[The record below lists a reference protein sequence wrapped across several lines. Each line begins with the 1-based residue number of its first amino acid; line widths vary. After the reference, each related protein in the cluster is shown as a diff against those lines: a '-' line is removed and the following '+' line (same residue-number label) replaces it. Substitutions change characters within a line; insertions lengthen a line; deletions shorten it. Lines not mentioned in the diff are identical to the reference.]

1 MIHRLK
7 FFFTYM
13 TNFGRTRFMRVR
25 GRALPAAMRAGRR
38 KTMRILDNLKL
49 LTKIAIPVAIFTAIA
64 VGLVV
69 MAVSGLHGMSADTQ
83 DLVDDDARRL
93 SLAQAINTQINEA
106 SIQEKGMILTPKNL
120 PDQVKSVENAFKA
133 AVKKASDDL
142 DQLVQLSSSAEFK
155 KLNESLRDATLNYF
169 KLLEQSIALSMAGN
183 DEKATEITNGG
194 ARDLR
199 RSLRDQITKSIEGI
213 AGELEAA
220 KGEAEALALGTQWQL
235 IGSATA
241 GLTLAIGLIGS
252 IVIFGV
258 VRPLSG
264 MTSAMGQLAD
274 GNLSIGVIGTERK
287 DEVGALAR
295 SLQVFKDNAIE
306 ARRLAAEQAVEDEA
320 KMRRAQVLD
329 QLTKDFE
336 RNVSAM
342 TQGLASAATEMEA
355 TAQTMTS
362 IADQTNNQTVSA
374 ASAAEQTSANV
385 QTVAA
390 ATEELSISIREIA
403 SQVSQSSRIA
413 DRAVHDAQRTDT
425 IVQQLASTAERIGN
439 VIALINS
446 VAGQTNLL
454 ALNATI
460 EAARAGE
467 AGKGFAVVASEV
479 KELANQTAKATEE
492 ISTQIASVQQAT
504 REAVGAIQTITQT
517 IGEMSQ
523 ISVAI
528 AAAMEEQGAAT
539 GEIARNVQEAA
550 RGTEHVTGNIGDVR
564 RGAGETGAA
573 ASQVLSAAQ
582 ELARHSNSLG
592 DEVGHFLRGVKA
604 A

>member
-1 MIHRLK
+1 
-7 FFFTYM
+7 
-13 TNFGRTRFMRVR
+13 MRV
-25 GRALPAAMRAGRR
+25 LN
-38 KTMRILDNLKL
+38 NLKL
-49 LTKIAIPVAIFTAIA
+49 LTKIAFPVAIFVAIA
-64 VGLVV
+64 VGLIM
-69 MAVSGLHGMSADTQ
+69 MAVSSLEHINEDIQTIVDSDAKRLT
-83 DLVDDDARRL
+83 LVL
-93 SLAQAINTQINEA
+93 SVNAQINEA
-106 SIQEKGMILTPKNL
+106 SIQEKSMILTPKNL
-120 PDQVKSVENAFKA
+120 PERVKSVENAYKTA
-133 AVKKASDDL
+133 TKRASDELNQIVDL
-142 DQLVQLSSSAEFK
+142 STSAEFRR
-155 KLNESLRDATLNYF
+155 LNEALRDATLNYF
-169 KLLEQSIALSMAGN
+169 KALDQSLAFSMAG
-183 DEKATEITNGG
+183 DEEKATEITNGS

-199 RSLRDQITKSIEGI
+199 RALRDQITKSIDGI
-213 AGELEAA
+213 ALEMNQAKDDTAA
-220 KGEAEALALGTQWQL
+220 DVVATEWKL
-235 IGSATA
+235 IGSATG
-241 GLTLAIGLIGS
+241 GLTLAIGLIGA
-252 IVIFGV
+252 IVVFGV
-258 VRPLSG
+258 TRPLGS
-264 MTSAMGQLAD
+264 MTGAMGRLAGGD
-274 GNLSIGVIGTERK
+274 LGIPVVGTDRK

-306 ARRLAAEQAVEDEA
+306 GRRLAAEQEVENEA

-390 ATEELSISIREIA
+390 ATEELSISIREIS

-413 DRAVHDAQRTDT
+413 ERAVQDAQRTDS
-425 IVQQLASTAERIGN
+425 IVQQLAATAEKIGN

-479 KELANQTAKATEE
+479 KELANQTAKATDE
-492 ISTQIASVQQAT
+492 ISQQIASVQQAT
-504 REAVGAIQTITQT
+504 REAVSAIETITKT

-523 ISVAI
+523 ISVSI

-539 GEIARNVQEAA
+539 GEIARSVQEAA
-550 RGTEHVTGNIGDVR
+550 RGTEHVTGNIGNVR

>member
-1 MIHRLK
+1 MRLL
-7 FFFTYM
+7 
-13 TNFGRTRFMRVR
+13 N
-25 GRALPAAMRAGRR
+25 
-38 KTMRILDNLKL
+38 NLRL
-49 LTKIAIPVAIFTAIA
+49 LAKIAIPVAIFVAVT
-64 VGLVV
+64 VGLIF
-69 MAVSGLHGMSADTQ
+69 MADRGLINMAADTQ
-83 DLVDDDARRL
+83 ALVEDDFARL
-93 SLAQAINTQINEA
+93 TKILQINAEVNEA
-106 SIQEKGMILTPKNL
+106 SIQEKNLILVNASAQDRL
-120 PDQVKSVENAFKA
+120 KSGE
-133 AVKKASDDL
+133 AVYEEYKKASLQHAKELVDL
-142 DQLVQLSSSAEFK
+142 SGTAERRK
-155 KLNESLRDATLNYF
+155 VNEEIQATL
-169 KLLEQSIALSMAGN
+169 IAYYGHMDKSVAAAVQDN
-183 DEKATEITNGG
+183 DAAALTISNGEG
-194 ARDLR
+194 RDLR
-199 RSLRDQITKSIEGI
+199 KKVREILTARIEANTKAVAKAANDADELASQTSTNLIASAAAGI
-213 AGELEAA
+213 L
-220 KGEAEALALGTQWQL
+220 LAV
-235 IGSATA
+235 
-241 GLTLAIGLIGS
+241 GLIAA
-252 IVIFGV
+252 IVISGI
-258 VRPLSG
+258 VRPLTR
-264 MTSAMGQLAD
+264 MTGAMGRLAEGD
-274 GNLSIGVIGTERK
+274 LAVEVTGTERK
-287 DEVGALAR
+287 DEVGQLAR

-306 ARRLAAEQAVEDEA
+306 ARRLAAEQEAENEA

-329 QLTKDFE
+329 QLTKNFE

-390 ATEELSISIREIA
+390 ATEELSISIREIS

-413 DRAVHDAQRTDT
+413 ERAVQDAQRTDA
-425 IVQQLASTAERIGN
+425 IVQQLAATAEKIGN

-479 KELANQTAKATEE
+479 KELANQTAKATDE
-492 ISTQIASVQQAT
+492 ISQQIASVQQAT
-504 REAVGAIQTITQT
+504 REAVGAIGTITKT

-523 ISVAI
+523 ISVSI

-539 GEIARNVQEAA
+539 GEIARSVQEAA

-592 DEVGHFLRGVKA
+592 DEVGQFLSGVKA

>member
-1 MIHRLK
+1 
-7 FFFTYM
+7 
-13 TNFGRTRFMRVR
+13 MRVR
-25 GRALPAAMRAGRR
+25 GRALPAVMRAGHRRAMRA
-38 KTMRILDNLKL
+38 LNNLKL
-49 LTKIAIPVAIFTAIA
+49 LTKLAIPVTIFVAVT
-64 VGLVV
+64 VGLIVLA
-69 MAVSGLHGMSADTQ
+69 MSGLNDMAQDTQ
-83 DLVDDDARRL
+83 ELVEQEVARQVL
-93 SLAQAINTQINEA
+93 TLQINAEVNEA
-106 SIQEKGMILTPKNL
+106 SIQEKNIILYEPGDLLNSAAKNFDKYKDAAL
-120 PDQVKSVENAFKA
+120 QHANELLALADTTERKANYTEVKAQVA
-133 AVKKASDDL
+133 
-142 DQLVQLSSSAEFK
+142 
-155 KLNESLRDATLNYF
+155 NYF
-169 KLLEQSIALSMAGN
+169 AFME
-183 DEKATEITNGG
+183 
-194 ARDLR
+194 
-199 RSLRDQITKSIEGI
+199 KSIERARVNDDAGSLKISNGEGRDARIKIRGI
-213 AGELEAA
+213 LAERIEGAKKSLEQAA
-220 KGEAEALALGTQWQL
+220 NDADQLASDTSWTL
-235 IGSATA
+235 IGSAA
-241 GLTLAIGLIGS
+241 VRIVAALGLIGI
-252 IVIFGV
+252 IVISGIT
-258 VRPLSG
+258 RPLGG
-264 MTSAMGQLAD
+264 MTTAMGQLANGD
-274 GNLSIGVIGTERK
+274 LTVNVTGTERK
-287 DEVGALAR
+287 DEVGTLAR
-295 SLQVFKDNAIE
+295 ALQVFKDNAVE
-306 ARRLAAEQAVEDEA
+306 ARRLAAEQAAEDEA

-413 DRAVHDAQRTDT
+413 DRAVQDAQRTDS

-439 VIALINS
+439 VISLINS

>member
-1 MIHRLK
+1 MRLL
-7 FFFTYM
+7 
-13 TNFGRTRFMRVR
+13 N
-25 GRALPAAMRAGRR
+25 
-38 KTMRILDNLKL
+38 NLKL
-49 LTKIAIPVAIFTAIA
+49 LTKIAVPVVIFVAIT
-64 VGLVV
+64 VGLIA
-69 MAVSGLHGMSADTQ
+69 MAVEGLDEMNANAVSIIDH
-83 DLVDDDARRL
+83 DAKRL
-93 SLAQAINTQINEA
+93 SLVQSVNTQINEA
-106 SIQEKGMILTPKNL
+106 SIQEKSMILTPKNL
-120 PDQVKSVENAFKA
+120 PERVRSVENAYKTA
-133 AVKKASDDL
+133 IKKASDDL
-142 DQLVQLSSSAEFK
+142 DRIVELSSSAEFR
-155 KLNESLRDATLNYF
+155 KLNENLRSATLSYF
-169 KLLEQSIALSMAGN
+169 RVLEQSLAASMAGN
-183 DEKATEITNGG
+183 DAAATEITNGV

-199 RSLRDQITKSIEGI
+199 RALREQITTSIDGI
-213 AGELEAA
+213 ALELEQM
-220 KGEAEALALGTQWQL
+220 KQEASSDALSTRWWL
-235 IGSATA
+235 IGSAA
-241 GLTLAIGLIGS
+241 GGLTLAIGLLCS
-252 IVIFGV
+252 IVLLGV
-258 VRPLSG
+258 TRPLGS
-264 MTSAMGQLAD
+264 MTETMGRLAGGELD
-274 GNLSIGVIGTERK
+274 IHVTGTDRQ

-306 ARRLAAEQAVEDEA
+306 ARRLTAEQETENEA
-320 KMRRAQVLD
+320 KMRRAQILD
-329 QLTKDFE
+329 QLTQNFE

-362 IADQTNNQTVSA
+362 IADQTNTQTVNA

-403 SQVSQSSRIA
+403 SQVTQSSRIA
-413 DRAVHDAQRTDT
+413 ERAVHDAQRTDA

-479 KELANQTAKATEE
+479 KELANQTAKATDE

-504 REAVGAIQTITQT
+504 REAVQAIQTITQT

-523 ISVAI
+523 ISITI

-539 GEIARNVQEAA
+539 GEIARNVHEAA
-550 RGTEHVTGNIGDVR
+550 RGTEHVTGNISDVR

-592 DEVGHFLRGVKA
+592 DEVGEFLRGVKA

>member
-1 MIHRLK
+1 M
-7 FFFTYM
+7 
-13 TNFGRTRFMRVR
+13 
-25 GRALPAAMRAGRR
+25 LPAAMQAGQR
-38 KTMRILDNLKL
+38 KTMRTLNNLKL
-49 LTKIAIPVAIFTAIA
+49 LTKLAIPVTIFVAVA
-64 VGLVV
+64 VGLVALARAGLGD
-69 MAVSGLHGMSADTQ
+69 MAQDTQ
-83 DLVDDDARRL
+83 ELVEQEVARQTLVLQINAEVNETTTQEKNLILFSDPEMIKTGEKTFNTYR
-93 SLAQAINTQINEA
+93 SLA
-106 SIQEKGMILTPKNL
+106 LTHADELIALAETSEQKTFDTDLKATIVNYFGL
-120 PDQVKSVENAFKA
+120 LDKSVERGKLNDDEGALKISNGEGRDARIKLRDLLAQRVESSKKALAKGADDADELATDTSWKLIEAA
-133 AVKKASDDL
+133 AV
-142 DQLVQLSSSAEFK
+142 
-155 KLNESLRDATLNYF
+155 
-169 KLLEQSIALSMAGN
+169 
-183 DEKATEITNGG
+183 
-194 ARDLR
+194 
-199 RSLRDQITKSIEGI
+199 GI
-213 AGELEAA
+213 LAA
-220 KGEAEALALGTQWQL
+220 V
-235 IGSATA
+235 
-241 GLTLAIGLIGS
+241 GLIGA
-252 IVIFGV
+252 IVIYGV
-258 VRPLSG
+258 TRPLG
-264 MTSAMGQLAD
+264 AMTAAMGQLANGD
-274 GNLSIGVIGTERK
+274 LSVAVTGTERK

-306 ARRLAAEQAVEDEA
+306 ARRLAAEQEAENEA

-413 DRAVHDAQRTDT
+413 ERAVHDAQRTDA

-479 KELANQTAKATEE
+479 KELANQTAKATDE

-504 REAVGAIQTITQT
+504 REAVQAIHTITQT

-523 ISVAI
+523 ISVTI

-539 GEIARNVQEAA
+539 GEIARNVHEAA

-592 DEVGHFLRGVKA
+592 DEVGQFLQGVKA

>member
-1 MIHRLK
+1 MRLL
-7 FFFTYM
+7 
-13 TNFGRTRFMRVR
+13 N
-25 GRALPAAMRAGRR
+25 
-38 KTMRILDNLKL
+38 NLRL
-49 LTKIAIPVAIFTAIA
+49 LAKIAIPVAIFVAVT
-64 VGLVV
+64 VGLII
-69 MAVSGLHGMSADTQ
+69 MANRGLVHMAADTQ
-83 DLVDDDARRL
+83 SLVEDDFARLTRIL
-93 SLAQAINTQINEA
+93 QINAEVNEA
-106 SIQEKGMILTPKNL
+106 SIQEKNLILVTASAQDRL
-120 PDQVKSVENAFKA
+120 KSGE
-133 AVKKASDDL
+133 AVYEEFKKASLQHAKELVDL
-142 DQLVQLSSSAEFK
+142 SGTAERRK
-155 KLNESLRDATLNYF
+155 VNEEIQATL
-169 KLLEQSIALSMAGN
+169 IAYYGHMDKSVAAAVQDN
-183 DEKATEITNGG
+183 DAAALTISNGEG
-194 ARDLR
+194 RDLR
-199 RSLRDQITKSIEGI
+199 KKVREILTARIEANTKAVAKA
-213 AGELEAA
+213 AGEADELASETSTSLIISAA
-220 KGEAEALALGTQWQL
+220 VGILLAV
-235 IGSATA
+235 
-241 GLTLAIGLIGS
+241 GLIAA
-252 IVIFGV
+252 IVISGI
-258 VRPLSG
+258 VRPLTR
-264 MTSAMGQLAD
+264 MTGAMGRLAEGD
-274 GNLSIGVIGTERK
+274 LAVDVTGTERK
-287 DEVGALAR
+287 DEVGQLAR

-306 ARRLAAEQAVEDEA
+306 ARRLAAEQEAESEA

-329 QLTKDFE
+329 QLTKNFE

-390 ATEELSISIREIA
+390 ATEELSISIREIS

-413 DRAVHDAQRTDT
+413 ERAVQDAQRTDT
-425 IVQQLASTAERIGN
+425 IVQQLAATAEKIGN

-479 KELANQTAKATEE
+479 KELANQTAKATDE
-492 ISTQIASVQQAT
+492 ISQQIASVQQAT
-504 REAVGAIQTITQT
+504 REAVGAIGTITKT

-523 ISVAI
+523 ISVSI

-539 GEIARNVQEAA
+539 GEIARSVQEAA

-592 DEVGHFLRGVKA
+592 DEVGQFLHGVKA

>member
-1 MIHRLK
+1 MRLL
-7 FFFTYM
+7 
-13 TNFGRTRFMRVR
+13 N
-25 GRALPAAMRAGRR
+25 
-38 KTMRILDNLKL
+38 NLRL
-49 LTKIAIPVAIFTAIA
+49 LAKIAIPVAIFVAVT
-64 VGLVV
+64 VGLII
-69 MAVSGLHGMSADTQ
+69 MADRGLLNMAHNTQ
-83 DLVDDDARRL
+83 SLVEDDFARL
-93 SLAQAINTQINEA
+93 SKILQINAEVNEA
-106 SIQEKGMILTPKNL
+106 SIQEKNLILFSASE
-120 PDQVKSVENAFKA
+120 PDRLKSAEGVYQQY
-133 AVKKASDDL
+133 KKASLQHAQELVDL
-142 DQLVQLSSSAEFK
+142 SGTAERRK
-155 KLNESLRDATLNYF
+155 VNEEILAMLTAYYGHMDKSVAAAAQDNDAAALTISNGEGRDVRRKLRDILTARIEANT
-169 KLLEQSIALSMAGN
+169 
-183 DEKATEITNGG
+183 KAV
-194 ARDLR
+194 D
-199 RSLRDQITKSIEGI
+199 K
-213 AGELEAA
+213 AA
-220 KGEAEALALGTQWQL
+220 AEADELASRTSMNL
-235 IGSATA
+235 ILSAA
-241 GLTLAIGLIGS
+241 VGILLAVGLIAA
-252 IVIFGV
+252 IVISGI
-258 VRPLSG
+258 VRPLTR
-264 MTSAMGQLAD
+264 MTGAMGRLAEGD
-274 GNLSIGVIGTERK
+274 LAVEVTGTERK
-287 DEVGALAR
+287 DEVGQLAR

-306 ARRLAAEQAVEDEA
+306 ARRLAAEQETENEA

-362 IADQTNNQTVSA
+362 IADQTNSQTVSA

-403 SQVSQSSRIA
+403 SQVTQSSRIA
-413 DRAVHDAQRTDT
+413 ERAVQDAQRTDS
-425 IVQQLASTAERIGN
+425 IVQQLASTAEKIGN

-479 KELANQTAKATEE
+479 KELANQTAKATDE
-492 ISTQIASVQQAT
+492 ISQQIASVQQAT
-504 REAVGAIQTITQT
+504 REAVQAIQTITQT

-523 ISVAI
+523 ISTSI

-592 DEVGHFLRGVKA
+592 DEVGQFLQGVKA

>member
-1 MIHRLK
+1 M
-7 FFFTYM
+7 
-13 TNFGRTRFMRVR
+13 
-25 GRALPAAMRAGRR
+25 RALN
-38 KTMRILDNLKL
+38 NLKL
-49 LTKIAIPVAIFTAIA
+49 LTKLAIPVTIFVAVT
-64 VGLVV
+64 VGLIVLA
-69 MAVSGLHGMSADTQ
+69 MSGLNDMAQDTQ
-83 DLVDDDARRL
+83 DLVEQEVARQML
-93 SLAQAINTQINEA
+93 TLQINSEVNETTTQEKNLILFSDPEMIKSGDKTFNTYKGLALKHADELIALADTPERKTFYADLKA
-106 SIQEKGMILTPKNL
+106 SITNYFGLL
-120 PDQVKSVENAFKA
+120 DKSVERGKVNDDEGALKISNGDGRDARIKLRNLLTERVEGSKKSLEQA
-133 AVKKASDDL
+133 ANDADQLASDTSWTL
-142 DQLVQLSSSAEFK
+142 IASA
-155 KLNESLRDATLNYF
+155 AAGI
-169 KLLEQSIALSMAGN
+169 IA
-183 DEKATEITNGG
+183 
-194 ARDLR
+194 
-199 RSLRDQITKSIEGI
+199 
-213 AGELEAA
+213 
-220 KGEAEALALGTQWQL
+220 AL
-235 IGSATA
+235 
-241 GLTLAIGLIGS
+241 GLIGA
-252 IVIFGV
+252 IVISGIT
-258 VRPLSG
+258 RPLG
-264 MTSAMGQLAD
+264 AMTTAMGQLANGD
-274 GNLSIGVIGTERK
+274 LAITVTGTERK
-287 DEVGALAR
+287 DEVGTLAR
-295 SLQVFKDNAIE
+295 ALQVFKDNAIE
-306 ARRLAAEQAVEDEA
+306 ARRLAAEQAAEDEA

-329 QLTKDFE
+329 DLTKTFE

-362 IADQTNNQTVSA
+362 IADQTNSQTVSA

-413 DRAVHDAQRTDT
+413 ERAVQDAQRTDS
-425 IVQQLASTAERIGN
+425 IVQQLALTAEKIGN

-479 KELANQTAKATEE
+479 KELANQTAKATDE

-550 RGTEHVTGNIGDVR
+550 RGTEHVTGNISDVR

-573 ASQVLSAAQ
+573 ATQVLSAAQ

>member
-1 MIHRLK
+1 M
-7 FFFTYM
+7 
-13 TNFGRTRFMRVR
+13 
-25 GRALPAAMRAGRR
+25 RALN
-38 KTMRILDNLKL
+38 NLKL
-49 LTKIAIPVAIFTAIA
+49 LSKLAIPVTIFVAVAI
-64 VGLVV
+64 GLVTLAKFGLDD
-69 MAVSGLHGMSADTQ
+69 MAQDTQELVEQEVARQMLTLQINAEVNETTTQEKNLILFSDPEMIKSGDKTFSTYKGLALKHADELIALADTQ
-83 DLVDDDARRL
+83 ERKTFYSDLKANIVNYFGLLDKSVDRAKVNDDEGALKISNGEGRDARIKLRNL
-93 SLAQAINTQINEA
+93 LTERVETSRQSLAQAA
-106 SIQEKGMILTPKNL
+106 
-120 PDQVKSVENAFKA
+120 
-133 AVKKASDDL
+133 DDA
-142 DQLVQLSSSAEFK
+142 DQLAADTSRTLIASA
-155 KLNESLRDATLNYF
+155 AAGI
-169 KLLEQSIALSMAGN
+169 IA
-183 DEKATEITNGG
+183 
-194 ARDLR
+194 
-199 RSLRDQITKSIEGI
+199 
-213 AGELEAA
+213 
-220 KGEAEALALGTQWQL
+220 AL
-235 IGSATA
+235 
-241 GLTLAIGLIGS
+241 GLIGA
-252 IVIFGV
+252 IVIYGIT
-258 VRPLSG
+258 RPLG
-264 MTSAMGQLAD
+264 AMTAAMGRLANGD
-274 GNLSIGVIGTERK
+274 LAVEVSGTERK
-287 DEVGALAR
+287 DEVGGLAR

-306 ARRLAAEQAVEDEA
+306 ARRLAAEQAAEDEA

-403 SQVSQSSRIA
+403 SQVTQSSRIA
-413 DRAVHDAQRTDT
+413 ERAVQDAQRTDT
-425 IVQQLASTAERIGN
+425 IVQQLAATAERIGN

-479 KELANQTAKATEE
+479 KELANQTAKATDE
-492 ISTQIASVQQAT
+492 ISQQIASVQQAT
-504 REAVGAIQTITQT
+504 REAVQAIQTIAHT

-523 ISVAI
+523 ISTSI

-592 DEVGHFLRGVKA
+592 DEVGQFLRGVKA

>member
-1 MIHRLK
+1 M
-7 FFFTYM
+7 
-13 TNFGRTRFMRVR
+13 
-25 GRALPAAMRAGRR
+25 RALN
-38 KTMRILDNLKL
+38 NLKL
-49 LTKIAIPVAIFTAIA
+49 LTKLAIPVTIFVAVT
-64 VGLVV
+64 VGLIVLA
-69 MAVSGLHGMSADTQ
+69 MSGLNDMAQDTQ
-83 DLVDDDARRL
+83 DLVEQEVARQIL
-93 SLAQAINTQINEA
+93 TLQINSEVNETTT
-106 SIQEKGMILTPKNL
+106 QEKNLILFSDPEMIKSGDKTFNTYKGLALKHADELIALADTPERKTFYADLKANITNYFSL
-120 PDQVKSVENAFKA
+120 LDKSVERGKVNDDEGALKISNGEGRDARIKLRNLLIERVEGSKKSLEQA
-133 AVKKASDDL
+133 ANDADQLASDTSWTL
-142 DQLVQLSSSAEFK
+142 IASA
-155 KLNESLRDATLNYF
+155 AAGI
-169 KLLEQSIALSMAGN
+169 IA
-183 DEKATEITNGG
+183 
-194 ARDLR
+194 
-199 RSLRDQITKSIEGI
+199 
-213 AGELEAA
+213 
-220 KGEAEALALGTQWQL
+220 AL
-235 IGSATA
+235 
-241 GLTLAIGLIGS
+241 GLIGA
-252 IVIFGV
+252 IVISGIT
-258 VRPLSG
+258 RPLG
-264 MTSAMGQLAD
+264 AMTTAMGQLANGD
-274 GNLSIGVIGTERK
+274 LAINVTGTERK
-287 DEVGALAR
+287 DEVGTLAR
-295 SLQVFKDNAIE
+295 ALQVFKDNAIE
-306 ARRLAAEQAVEDEA
+306 ARRLAAEQAAEDEA
-320 KMRRAQVLD
+320 KMRRAKLLD
-329 QLTKDFE
+329 DLTKTFE

-362 IADQTNNQTVSA
+362 IAD
-374 ASAAEQTSANV
+374 E
-385 QTVAA
+385 
-390 ATEELSISIREIA
+390 TEELSISIREIA

-413 DRAVHDAQRTDT
+413 ERAVQDAQRTDS
-425 IVQQLASTAERIGN
+425 IVQQLASTAEKIGN

-479 KELANQTAKATEE
+479 KELANQTAKATDE

-550 RGTEHVTGNIGDVR
+550 RGTEHVTGNISDVR

-573 ASQVLSAAQ
+573 ATQVLSAAQ

>member
-1 MIHRLK
+1 MKLI
-7 FFFTYM
+7 
-13 TNFGRTRFMRVR
+13 N
-25 GRALPAAMRAGRR
+25 
-38 KTMRILDNLKL
+38 NLKL
-49 LTKIAIPVAIFTAIA
+49 LTKIAVPVVIFVAIT
-64 VGLVV
+64 VGLIA
-69 MAVSGLHGMSADTQ
+69 MAVSGLDEMNANAERI
-83 DLVDDDARRL
+83 VDNDAKRL
-93 SLAQAINTQINEA
+93 SLVQSVNTQINEA

-120 PDQVKSVENAFKA
+120 PERVRSVENAFKSA
-133 AVKKASDDL
+133 TRKASEDL
-142 DQLVQLSSSAEFK
+142 DRIVELSSSDEFR
-155 KLNESLRDATLNYF
+155 KLNEDLKSATLSYF
-169 KLLEQSIALSMAGN
+169 KVLEQSLAASMAGN
-183 DEKATEITNGG
+183 DAKAAEITNGA

-199 RSLRDQITKSIEGI
+199 RALRDQITTSTDGI
-213 AGELEAA
+213 ALELEQM
-220 KGEAEALALGTQWQL
+220 KQEASSDAMSTRWWL
-235 IGSATA
+235 IGSAA
-241 GLTLAIGLIGS
+241 GGLTFAIGLICA
-252 IVIFGV
+252 IVLLGV
-258 VRPLSG
+258 TRPLGS
-264 MTSAMGQLAD
+264 MTNTMGRLAAGELD
-274 GNLSIGVIGTERK
+274 ILVTGTDRQ

-295 SLQVFKDNAIE
+295 SLQIFKDNAIE
-306 ARRLAAEQAVEDEA
+306 ARRLTAEQQTENEA

-329 QLTKDFE
+329 QLTRNFE

-362 IADQTNNQTVSA
+362 IADQTNTQTVSA

-403 SQVSQSSRIA
+403 TQVSQSSRIA
-413 DRAVHDAQRTDT
+413 ERAVRDAQRTDA

-479 KELANQTAKATEE
+479 KELANQTAKATDE
-492 ISTQIASVQQAT
+492 ISSQIASVQQAT
-504 REAVGAIQTITQT
+504 REAVQAIQTITQT

-523 ISVAI
+523 ISVTI

-539 GEIARNVQEAA
+539 GEIARNVHEAA

-592 DEVGHFLRGVKA
+592 DEVGQFLRDVKA

>member
-1 MIHRLK
+1 M
-7 FFFTYM
+7 M
-13 TNFGRTRFMRVR
+13 RF
-25 GRALPAAMRAGRR
+25 LN
-38 KTMRILDNLKL
+38 NLKL
-49 LTKIAIPVAIFTAIA
+49 IVKLAIPAVIFVAIAI
-64 VGLVV
+64 GLVV
-69 MAVSGLHGMSADTQ
+69 IAERGLLALSADTKE
-83 DLVDDDARRL
+83 LAEVDAARL
-93 SLAQAINTQINEA
+93 TTILKINSSVNEA
-106 SIQEKGMILTPKNL
+106 SIQEKNL
-120 PDQVKSVENAFKA
+120 IIYSPAEMDKMK
-133 AVKKASDDL
+133 
-142 DQLVQLSSSAEFK
+142 SAEKVYGQYKGQVLQLADELIALSGTPERRAITENVKAEVVKYF
-155 KLNESLRDATLNYF
+155 SLLD
-169 KLLEQSIALSMAGN
+169 QSIAHGLKDDDAAALKISNGEGRDVRINLRNLLKDRVEAN
-183 DEKATEITNGG
+183 EKAL
-194 ARDLR
+194 A
-199 RSLRDQITKSIEGI
+199 Q
-213 AGELEAA
+213 AGH
-220 KGEAEALALGTQWQL
+220 EAEEQASNTSTTLIASSVLGILIAIALL
-235 IGSATA
+235 
-241 GLTLAIGLIGS
+241 GS
-252 IVIFGV
+252 IVVFAV
-258 VRPLSG
+258 VRPLG
-264 MTSAMGQLAD
+264 AMTAALERLAHGD
-274 GNLSIGVIGTERK
+274 LNVDVTGTERK

-295 SLQVFKDNAIE
+295 SLQVFRDNAIE
-306 ARRLAAEQAVEDEA
+306 ARRLAAEQEVENEA

-390 ATEELSISIREIA
+390 ATEELSISIREIS
-403 SQVSQSSRIA
+403 SQVTQSSRIA
-413 DRAVHDAQRTDT
+413 DRAVQDAQRTDA

-479 KELANQTAKATEE
+479 KELANQTAKATDE
-492 ISTQIASVQQAT
+492 ISQQIASVQQAT
-504 REAVGAIQTITQT
+504 REAVGAIGTITKT

-523 ISVAI
+523 ISVSI

-539 GEIARNVQEAA
+539 GEIARSVQEAA

>member
-1 MIHRLK
+1 MKLL
-7 FFFTYM
+7 
-13 TNFGRTRFMRVR
+13 N
-25 GRALPAAMRAGRR
+25 
-38 KTMRILDNLKL
+38 NLKL
-49 LTKIAIPVAIFTAIA
+49 MVKLAIPAAIFVAIT
-64 VGLVV
+64 VGLV
-69 MAVSGLHGMSADTQ
+69 AIAKNGLDSLSADTKE
-83 DLVDDDARRL
+83 LAEVEAARL
-93 SLAQAINTQINEA
+93 TTILTINSEVNEA
-106 SIQEKGMILTPKNL
+106 SIQEKNL
-120 PDQVKSVENAFKA
+120 IIYSLAE
-133 AVKKASDDL
+133 L
-142 DQLVQLSSSAEFK
+142 DKMKSAEK
-155 KLNESLRDATLNYF
+155 VYGQYKSLVMQHIDELIALSGSPERRAINEDLKANIVNYF
-169 KLLEQSIALSMAGN
+169 AFMDQSIAHGLKDDDA
-183 DEKATEITNGG
+183 KALQISNGEG
-194 ARDLR
+194 RNLR
-199 RSLRDQITKSIEGI
+199 MKLRSLLKERVDANQKALDQ
-213 AGELEAA
+213 AA
-220 KGEAEALALGTQWQL
+220 YDAEAMASSTSTTLM
-235 IGSATA
+235 GSSAA
-241 GLTLAIGLIGS
+241 GILVAIGLLGS
-252 IVIFGV
+252 IVVFAV
-258 VRPLSG
+258 VRPLSW
-264 MTSAMGQLAD
+264 MTSAMGQLANGD
-274 GNLSIGVIGTERK
+274 LSINVSGTERK

-306 ARRLAAEQAVEDEA
+306 ARRLAAEQEIENQA
-320 KMRRAQVLD
+320 KMRRAQLLD

-355 TAQTMTS
+355 TAQTMTA
-362 IADQTNNQTVSA
+362 IADQTNTQTVSA

-403 SQVSQSSRIA
+403 SQVTQSSRIA
-413 DRAVHDAQRTDT
+413 ERAVQDAQRTDA

-504 REAVGAIQTITQT
+504 REAVQAIQTITQT

-523 ISVAI
+523 ISVTI

-592 DEVGHFLRGVKA
+592 DEVGDFLRGVKA

>member
-1 MIHRLK
+1 
-7 FFFTYM
+7 
-13 TNFGRTRFMRVR
+13 MRVR
-25 GRALPAAMRAGRR
+25 GRALLAAMRAGQR
-38 KTMRILDNLKL
+38 KTMRLLNNLKI
-49 LTKIAIPVAIFTAIA
+49 LTKIAIPVAVFVAIA
-64 VGLVV
+64 IGLIV
-69 MAVSGLHGMSADTQ
+69 MAVSGLDDMAAGTQ
-83 DLVDDDARRL
+83 RLVDSDAKRL
-93 SLAQAINTQINEA
+93 SLVQSVNTQINEA
-106 SIQEKGMILTPKNL
+106 SIQEKSMILTPKNL
-120 PDQVKSVENAFKA
+120 AERVKSVENAFKTA
-133 AVKKASDDL
+133 TKKASDDL
-142 DQLVQLSSSAEFK
+142 NQIVDLSSSAEFR
-155 KLNESLRDATLNYF
+155 KLNENLRDATLNYF
-169 KLLEQSIALSMAGN
+169 KMLEQSLAASMAGN
-183 DEKATEITNGG
+183 DDKAKEITNGS

-199 RSLRDQITKSIEGI
+199 RTLRDQITTSIDGI
-213 AGELEAA
+213 ALELNQA
-220 KGEAEALALGTQWQL
+220 KDKAHTDALGTRWVL
-235 IGSATA
+235 IGSATGGIA
-241 GLTLAIGLIGS
+241 VAIGLICS
-252 IVIFGV
+252 IVLLGV
-258 VRPLSG
+258 ARPLGS
-264 MTSAMGQLAD
+264 MTGAMGRLAKGELD
-274 GNLSIGVIGTERK
+274 IPVTGTERK

-306 ARRLAAEQAVEDEA
+306 ARRLAAEQAAEDEA
-320 KMRRAQVLD
+320 KMRRAQILD

-362 IADQTNNQTVSA
+362 IADQTNDQTVSA

-403 SQVSQSSRIA
+403 SQVTQSSRIA
-413 DRAVHDAQRTDT
+413 ERAVQDAQRTDT
-425 IVQQLASTAERIGN
+425 IVQQLASTAEKIGN

-479 KELANQTAKATEE
+479 KELANQTAKATDE
-492 ISTQIASVQQAT
+492 ISQQIASVQQAT
-504 REAVGAIQTITQT
+504 REAVQAIQTITQT

-523 ISVAI
+523 ISTSI

-592 DEVGHFLRGVKA
+592 DEVGQFLRGVKA